1 MALGTI
7 SMAWGTAGGWDGA
20 GGVQS
25 GLSPFVPPLP
35 YLVRAE
41 AGGPAPKVGGG
52 HGDAE
57 LQDGEDEQ
65 DDGDAV
71 PCELHGGKNKPQNI
85 SSAQEEETP
94 QDRTSLTFWGK
105 DFGVHLLP
113 QVLSTA
119 ALALG
124 MPRSHPDPPTS
135 LFLRLI
141 ERNGH
146 FQGVSHLPRYQPKI
160 GQAHGTAAADGPRS
174 GCHRPW
180 GP

>member
-1 MALGTI
+1 MERC
-7 SMAWGTAGGWDGA
+7 WGGSGRGSAPSCPPCPTSFELRRVARHQKLAVATAMQNSRM
-20 GGVQS
+20 VKMS
-25 GLSPFVPPLP
+25 KTMEMPFPASS
-35 YLVRAE
+35 RA
-41 AGGPAPKVGGG
+41 
-52 HGDAE
+52 
-57 LQDGEDEQ
+57 
-65 DDGDAV
+65 
-71 PCELHGGKNKPQNI
+71 GKNKPQNI

-94 QDRTSLTFWGK
+94 QDRTPLTFWGK

-113 QVLSTA
+113 QVLSTT

-124 MPRSHPDPPTS
+124 APRSHPDPPTS
-135 LFLRLI
+135 LFLWLI

-174 GCHRPW
+174 GCHQPW